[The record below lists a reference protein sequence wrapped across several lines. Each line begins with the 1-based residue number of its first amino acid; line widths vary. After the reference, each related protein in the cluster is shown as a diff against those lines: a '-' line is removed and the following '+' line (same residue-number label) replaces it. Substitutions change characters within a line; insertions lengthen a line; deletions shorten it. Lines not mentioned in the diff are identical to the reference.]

1 MAGAAQAALADTT
14 PYMCLQGT
22 YVCQADARHTSNAL
36 GGTILFGFPTSEYFA
51 PEINLFG
58 LQSDRDY
65 SAGHDNEYGGGLDFA
80 IYPMQRSS
88 AFSPFLL
95 LGGGAQYEDRAAN
108 DHTYGFANAG
118 GGFLIN
124 LNEAHTVRS
133 EEHTSELQSLMRI
146 SYAVFCLKTKNPPH

>member
-1 MAGAAQAALADTT
+1 MG
-14 PYMCLQGT
+14 LQGT
-22 YVCQADARHTSNAL
+22 YGWQADARHTSNAL
-36 GGTILFGFPTSEYFA
+36 GGTILVGFPTSEYFA

-58 LQSDRDY
+58 LQADRDY

-124 LNEAHTVRS
+124 LNEAHTVAKIGRAP
-133 EEHTSELQSLMRI
+133 SELQSLMRI
-146 SYAVFCLKTKNPPH
+146 SYAVFCLKKKNKNTTTNTYHN